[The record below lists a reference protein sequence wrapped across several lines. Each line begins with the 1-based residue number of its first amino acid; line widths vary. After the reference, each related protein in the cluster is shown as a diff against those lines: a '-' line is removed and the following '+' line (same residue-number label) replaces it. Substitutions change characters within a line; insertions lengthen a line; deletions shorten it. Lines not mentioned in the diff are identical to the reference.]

1 MGETIGIILELEL
14 GRHGTTSWEN
24 TTQGPSHPK
33 SFCLLCRSAS
43 TDETTWIFVGSG
55 VTMEL
60 WIPIPHVLLMHYDAV
75 APALVAALPPIVQV
89 PLAPKSSGTMKPC

>member
-1 MGETIGIILELEL
+1 MGETIGIILALEL
-14 GRHGTTSWEN
+14 GRHNFLGKYHT
-24 TTQGPSHPK
+24 SHPK